1 MSAVTIDPLI
11 RLRPSAEL
19 TEFIQ
24 YLHNDHPDLAM
35 AASLA
40 GKDLL
45 TVQDIRWVYDQR
57 HLLKDRDD
65 SGVHFHDLMSDCQM
79 VGCVRF
85 SMDEK
90 RVVLIVFVICRFC
103 LSPSFLR
110 ATPNWRP
117 AFKSSRQSKQRGST
131 RR

>member
-24 YLHNDHPDLAM
+24 YLNNDHPDLAM
-35 AASLA
+35 AESLA
-40 GKDLL
+40 AKDLL

-85 SMDEK
+85 SIKEK
-90 RVVLIVFVICRFC
+90 LVICFVIRFC

-110 ATPNWRP
+110 ATPNWRL
-117 AFKSSRQSKQRGST
+117 AFKSSKLSKQRGST

>member
-35 AASLA
+35 AESLA

-79 VGCVRF
+79 VGCVGF
-85 SMDEK
+85 SIERK
-90 RVVLIVFVICRFC
+90 NRVICFVIRFC

-117 AFKSSRQSKQRGST
+117 AFKSSKRNKQRGST